1 MNAIFFAIVLIAF
14 VVAGFRQLTW
24 TPPAPDPADPAP
36 VQGPM
41 QELGTAM
48 IDGAAGSVTLAL
60 GLIGVMALFLGLMRV
75 AEEGGLLTIIA
86 RTVRPLMV
94 RLFPDVPAD
103 HPAMGSMILNMAANA
118 LGLGNAATP
127 FGIRAME
134 QLDTLNATKGT
145 ASNAMVLFLAI
156 NTSSVTILPTG
167 VIALRAAAGSVD
179 PAGILPTTLFATI
192 CSTTVA
198 IIMAKLCQNY
208 WPVPA
213 TPVEPAAA
221 SSEAQGIARADW
233 EKVLVGSKEDSRD
246 DETPAVPAE
255 AVEGYPAWVSWLVLG
270 GIAALVPLTIL
281 YGRAI
286 APWIIPGL
294 MVGLLGFG
302 AVRRVNVYEAF
313 VEGAKGGF
321 QVALR
326 IIPYLVAILVAVA
339 MFRSSGAM
347 DLLVGPL
354 GAVTELIGL
363 PADALPMA
371 LLRPLSGSGA
381 YGVLA
386 SIIQNPSIGPD
397 SYVGYLVSTFQG
409 STETTFYVLA
419 VYFGAVGIRRI
430 RHALVAALAA
440 DVAGIAGAVAIVS
453 YLYGA

>member
-24 TPPAPDPADPAP
+24 TPPAPDAATPA
-36 VQGPM
+36 QGPM

-48 IDGAAGSVTLAL
+48 IDAATGSVTLAL
-60 GLIGVMALFLGLMRV
+60 GLIGVMALFLGLMKV

-118 LGLGNAATP
+118 MGLGNAATP

-198 IIMAKLCQNY
+198 IVVAKLCQNY

-213 TPVEPAAA
+213 TPTAPAPSDAQGVAQSDWQMVAAA
-221 SSEAQGIARADW
+221 GDDDRE
-233 EKVLVGSKEDSRD
+233 D
-246 DETPAVPAE
+246 DEPPAFPAE
-255 AVEGYPAWVSWLVLG
+255 AGEGYPVWVSWLALA
-270 GIAALVPLTIL
+270 GIAALVPLMVL

-302 AVRRVNVYEAF
+302 AMRRVNVYEAF
-313 VEGAKGGF
+313 VEGAKSGF

-347 DLLVGPL
+347 DMLVGPL
-354 GAVTELIGL
+354 GAVTGLVGL

-386 SIIQNPSIGPD
+386 SIIQNPAIGPD
-397 SYVGYLVSTFQG
+397 SYTGYLVSTFQG

>member
-24 TPPAPDPADPAP
+24 TPPAPDAAAPA
-36 VQGPM
+36 QGPM

-48 IDGAAGSVTLAL
+48 IDAATGSVTLAL
-60 GLIGVMALFLGLMRV
+60 GLIGVMALFLGLMKV

-118 LGLGNAATP
+118 MGLGNAATP

-198 IIMAKLCQNY
+198 IVVAKLCQNY

-213 TPVEPAAA
+213 TPTAPWPSDAQGDAKSDWQMAAA
-221 SSEAQGIARADW
+221 GDDDRE
-233 EKVLVGSKEDSRD
+233 D
-246 DETPAVPAE
+246 DESPTFPAE
-255 AVEGYPAWVSWLVLG
+255 AGEGYPVWVSWLALA
-270 GIAALVPLTIL
+270 GIAALVPLMVL

-302 AVRRVNVYEAF
+302 AMRRVNVYEAF
-313 VEGAKGGF
+313 VEGAKSGF

-347 DLLVGPL
+347 DMLVGPL
-354 GAVTELIGL
+354 GAVTGLVGL

-386 SIIQNPSIGPD
+386 SIIQNPAIGPD
-397 SYVGYLVSTFQG
+397 SYTGYLVSTFQG